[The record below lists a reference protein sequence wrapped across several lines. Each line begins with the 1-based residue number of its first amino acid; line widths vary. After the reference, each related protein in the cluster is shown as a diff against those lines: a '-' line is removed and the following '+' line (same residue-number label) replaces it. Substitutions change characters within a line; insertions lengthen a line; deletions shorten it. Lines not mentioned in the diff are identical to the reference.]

1 LQNAKT
7 VTLWLHWLYVNAKA
21 LTSILIMQLSKL
33 IYLPLFLILAFG
45 AIITFMYGS
54 QYATIMIPPGIL
66 MGLTFVLSPQI
77 DWWWY
82 QKHPPQIMPA
92 LRNFLE
98 KHSAFFQTLSTE
110 SAQQRFRER
119 AMLTKIAIDFKTPTD
134 DDDPVTEDLKLV
146 IAATAATLTFQWDEY
161 LLKKFE
167 NVVVFNGAF
176 ISPQYPHHQH
186 ASEVFE
192 PDGVLLFSAPH
203 LMKGFMHPQQYYDI
217 CMHEWARA
225 LVLSYPD
232 LPWPADDPQRW
243 LDLERISGF
252 PAPAIAQW
260 INRPDLELLPATIVN
275 FFHFNQRF
283 QQQLPDLHALLTAIF
298 QKG

>member
-1 LQNAKT
+1 
-7 VTLWLHWLYVNAKA
+7 
-21 LTSILIMQLSKL
+21 MQLSKL
-33 IYLPLFLILAFG
+33 IYLPLVFVMAIGAFM
-45 AIITFMYGS
+45 AFKYGS
-54 QYATIMIPPGIL
+54 QYAPVMIPPAVL

-82 QKHPPQIMPA
+82 QKHPPQIAPP
-92 LRNFLE
+92 LRKFIETHSNFF
-98 KHSAFFQTLSTE
+98 KTLKTE

-119 AMLTKIAIDFKTPTD
+119 AVLTKLSLDFKTPTE

-146 IAATAATLTFQWDEY
+146 IATTAATLTFQWDDY
-161 LLKKFE
+161 LWKKFE

-186 ASEVFE
+186 ASELFE
-192 PDGVLLFSAPH
+192 PDGVVLFSAPH
-203 LMKGFMHPQQYYDI
+203 LMKGFMNPQQYYDV

-225 LVLSYPD
+225 LALSYPH
-232 LPWPADDPQRW
+232 LPWPADDTQRW

-260 INRPDLELLPATIVN
+260 INRPNLELLPATIVT
-275 FFHFNQRF
+275 FFHFNERF
-283 QQQLPDLHALLTAIF
+283 QQQLPDLHAQLTQLF